1 MCNAMRTVIQ
11 IIFCF
16 LILISCEK
24 KNSKIVEQK
33 IEPILIKIGYY
44 PTFHQPAET
53 IINLKDNYLIF
64 YSPTSYSPIP
74 PPPNEKGKSS
84 REEEIENNEFINE
97 RPKLNP
103 FKINLTKT
111 EIDGIK
117 KISDSL
123 KSEDFFDRNTTPAF
137 DGMSTNII
145 VLYSNGN
152 LAQINPLNGPNE
164 KQRHLYKEILN
175 LLIDKN
181 TDKNDSIILQKINEY
196 R

>member
-1 MCNAMRTVIQ
+1 MAFAYRVAKLKLFASISATDAKPRNVMCNAMRTVIQ

-84 REEEIENNEFINE
+84 REEEIENNEFKEIMKNIHIQIVYIASDE
-97 RPKLNP
+97 SVWIGTKRKGLYKLN
-103 FKINLTKT
+103 KNLT
-111 EIDGIK
+111 G
-117 KISDSL
+117 
-123 KSEDFFDRNTTPAF
+123 
-137 DGMSTNII
+137 
-145 VLYSNGN
+145 VLN
-152 LAQINPLNGPNE
+152 LRLRINPL
-164 KQRHLYKEILN
+164 
-175 LLIDKN
+175 
-181 TDKNDSIILQKINEY
+181 T
-196 R
+196 